1 MEYQKFC
8 KEIER
13 KDLAMIVG
21 LTGGIAC
28 GKSTVSRMF
37 EQLGCVI
44 IDADQVAREVVAPG
58 EEGLEA
64 VVRRFGPSVLNE
76 DGTLDRK
83 SLGDLVFKEEKARQD
98 LNAILHPLIRKRM
111 NQKKEKALK
120 DHPPLIIMD
129 IPLLYES
136 KQEQTVEAVIVVYVS
151 PDEQLRRLM
160 ERDHLTHDDAKRRIN
175 SQWSIEEKKQR
186 ADYLVDNSGSLSET
200 REQVES
206 LFFKLAKEIGNDG
219 IKS

>member
-1 MEYQKFC
+1 
-8 KEIER
+8 
-13 KDLAMIVG
+13 MIVG

-28 GKSTVSRMF
+28 GKSTVARMF

-160 ERDHLTHDDAKRRIN
+160 ERDHLTYDDAKRRIN

-186 ADYLVDNSGSLSET
+186 ADYLVDNSGSLFET

-206 LFFKLAKEIGNDG
+206 LFFKLVKEIGNDG